1 METAHAAARDDK
13 CLVGMAAHIWDEFVH
28 NIVEPLFMECYA
40 TVMVAL
46 HVAPRLAVDAVN
58 TDEPDESA
66 VDEAGEHT
74 HHVEVLIVV
83 KTSVLRREDQHGMSL
98 GAVGLVFHV
107 TPKGVAVFLH
117 VIDIHCLACT

>member
-1 METAHAAARDDK
+1 
-13 CLVGMAAHIWDEFVH
+13 MAAHIWYQFVH
-28 NIVEPLFMECYA
+28 NIMEPLFMECYA
-40 TVMVAL
+40 AVMVAL
-46 HVAPRLAVDAVN
+46 QVAPRLAVDAVN
-58 TDEPDESA
+58 TDEPDKSA

-107 TPKGVAVFLH
+107 TPEGVAVFLH
-117 VIDIHCLACT
+117 VIDIHCFACT